1 MLHAYIFAKMTNQ
14 ISEDP
19 TYQKKKISEDPRDL
33 ALPKVSFSSIL
44 RAYYST
50 NPYPQSF
57 RDVIRRVLV

>member
-14 ISEDP
+14 IL
-19 TYQKKKISEDPRDL
+19 EDPRDS

-57 RDVIRRVLV
+57 RDVVRRVLV